1 LTVGFGLIF
10 EGNKRGPGNLRG
22 STWLATL
29 SVGLGIYLFLLLRKK
44 EKKEGTKCNQGSL
57 LPFLG
62 NLYPFLGVGSGC
74 TQFSTLG

>member
-29 SVGLGIYLFLLLRKK
+29 SVGLGIYLFLLLKK
-44 EKKEGTKCNQGSL
+44 KKKKRAPSATKVAYSL
-57 LPFLG
+57 FWEIYILFLE
-62 NLYPFLGVGSGC
+62 
-74 TQFSTLG
+74 